1 MNKRLFKLLSFVF
14 LLALALPLAAKSA
27 FAETASTE
35 AATGTPKAV
44 VATITS
50 FRVEDRFGNPA
61 TEVNKANVYAIAM
74 TWDASANANVEP
86 GDYFDVTLPNEMRF
100 TAAHPA
106 STFNITDAAT
116 GEVMAVAH
124 VTPGTDDYGG
134 NMRVVFTNYVNNHTD
149 LRGTARLGFTIDSQR
164 VQTGT
169 GKTFVFTVSGS
180 PVPVT
185 FDVTA
190 PGPIR
195 TDEYLSKWGKPI
207 ENKPNE
213 IQWTGRINYSGGHLN
228 NVHLHDQLS
237 DQGGGDLP
245 SEITYVPGT
254 FELWSARFD
263 EYGST
268 IPGTATRIPITPGM
282 LTISPDGQSFDL
294 DLSNVDFSNGQS
306 YKFTYRTTYVPGVA
320 LRNLIT
326 ISNYP
331 EYSSDWVYRNATS
344 GGEGTSTIIARIRIV
359 KVDKNDQNTK
369 LAGAVFK
376 VTSTT
381 DPTKTWTITTG
392 EDGTATTE
400 KLPAGTYN
408 VQEITAPDG
417 YQLNTDTYTLT
428 VSATTGVI
436 KTVEDEKTPTVDV
449 QVNKTWVGTVGGP
462 VTVRLYKDGVA
473 STETLTLDQTNG
485 WTGTFTGLLKNDAT
499 DGHAIAYTV
508 AEENIPTGYTS
519 AVSGNQAD
527 GFTITNTEIPPTVP
541 PTTPPTTPP
550 NTPPA
555 TPPSE
560 TPKKPK
566 KKQPKLPET
575 GDFSEIAL
583 VAVATVGSVITT
595 LGYALK
601 DCRK

>member
-14 LLALALPLAAKSA
+14 MLVLALPLAAKSA

-44 VATITS
+44 VATITK

-100 TAAHPA
+100 TAANPA

-124 VTPGTDDYGG
+124 VNPGTGGFGG
-134 NMRVVFTNYVNNHTD
+134 NMHVVFTDYVNNHTD

-169 GKTFVFTVSGS
+169 GKSFIFTVSGN

-190 PGPIR
+190 PGTIG
-195 TDEYLSKWGKPI
+195 TEYLSKWGKI
-207 ENKPNE
+207 VDGNANE

-254 FELWSARFD
+254 FELWTGVFD

-268 IPGTATRIPITPGM
+268 IPGTAHRVPITDDM
-282 LTISPDGQSFDL
+282 LTISPDGKSFDL

-344 GGEGTSTIIARIRIV
+344 GGEGTSTIIARIRII
-359 KVDKNDQNTK
+359 KVDKDDHNTK

-381 DPTKTWTITTG
+381 DPSKTWTITTG
-392 EDGTATTE
+392 ADGTATTE
-400 KLPAGTYN
+400 KLPAGTYS

-417 YQLNTDTYTLT
+417 YQLNTDTYNLT
-428 VSATTGVI
+428 VSATNGVI

-473 STETLTLDQTNG
+473 STETVTLDQTNN
-485 WTGTFTGLLKNDAT
+485 WAATFSGLLRNDAT
-499 DGHAIAYTV
+499 DGHVIAYTV
-508 AEENIPTGYTS
+508 VEENVPAGYTS
-519 AVSGNQAD
+519 AVSGNQTD
-527 GFTITNTEIPPTVP
+527 GFTVTNTEIPPNTP
-541 PTTPPTTPP
+541 PTTPPNTPP

-583 VAVATVGSVITT
+583 VAVATLGSVITT

-601 DCRK
+601 ERRK

>member
-1 MNKRLFKLLSFVF
+1 MNKRLLKLFSFVF
-14 LLALALPLAAKSA
+14 VLALALPLAVKSA
-27 FAETASTE
+27 FAEPASVE
-35 AATGTPKAV
+35 SATGTPKAV
-44 VATITS
+44 VATITD
-50 FRVEDRFGNPA
+50 FRIEDRFGNP
-61 TEVNKANVYAIAM
+61 TTVVNKANLYAIAM

-86 GDYFDVTLPNEMRF
+86 GDYFDVTLPDTMRF

-124 VTPGTDDYGG
+124 VSPGADGFGG
-134 NMRVVFTNYVNNHTD
+134 TMRVVFTDYVNNHTD
-149 LRGTARLGFTIDSQR
+149 LRGSVRLGFTIDSHR

-169 GKTFVFTVSGS
+169 GKSFIFTVSGS

-190 PGPIR
+190 PGTIG
-195 TDEYLSKWGKPI
+195 TEYLSKWGKII
-207 ENKPNE
+207 EGNANE
-213 IQWTGRINYSGGHLN
+213 IQWTGRINYSRGNFH
-228 NVHLHDQLS
+228 NVHLHDQLL
-237 DQGGGDLP
+237 DWGGGDLP
-245 SEITYVPGT
+245 AEIRYVPGS
-254 FELWSARFD
+254 FEIWTGVFD

-268 IPGTATRIPITPGM
+268 IPGTAHRVPITPGM

-294 DLSNVDFSNGQS
+294 DLSGIDLSNGQS
-306 YKFTYRTTYVPGVA
+306 FKFTYRTTYVPGVA
-320 LRNLIT
+320 LRNLIKMY
-326 ISNYP
+326 SDNP

-359 KVDKNDQNTK
+359 KVDKNDHNIK

-376 VTSTT
+376 VTSVA

-400 KLPAGTYN
+400 KLPAGTYT
-408 VQEITAPDG
+408 VQEITAPNG
-417 YQLNTDTYTLT
+417 YELTTDTYNLT
-428 VSATTGVI
+428 VSATSGVI
-436 KTVEDEKTPTVDV
+436 KTVENEKTPTVDV
-449 QVNKTWVGTVGGP
+449 NVKKTWVGAVGGP

-473 STETLTLDQTNG
+473 STETVTLDETNG
-485 WTGTFTGLLKNDAT
+485 WAATFTGLLRNDAT
-499 DGHAIAYTV
+499 DGHLITYTV
-508 AEENIPTGYTS
+508 AEENVPEGYTS
-519 AVSGNQAD
+519 EVTGNVTD
-527 GFTITNTEIPPTVP
+527 GFTVTNTEIPPTIP
-541 PTTPPTTPP
+541 PT
-550 NTPPA
+550 

-575 GDFSEIAL
+575 GEVSEVAL
-583 VAVATVGSVITT
+583 VAVATVGSVATT

-601 DCRK
+601 DRRRK

>member
-1 MNKRLFKLLSFVF
+1 MNKRLLKLFSFVF
-14 LLALALPLAAKSA
+14 VLALALPLAVKSA
-27 FAETASTE
+27 FAEPASVE
-35 AATGTPKAV
+35 SATGTPKAV
-44 VATITS
+44 VATITD
-50 FRVEDRFGNPA
+50 FRIEDRFGNP
-61 TEVNKANVYAIAM
+61 TTVVNKANLYAIAM

-86 GDYFDVTLPNEMRF
+86 GDYFDVALPDTMRF

-124 VTPGTDDYGG
+124 VSPGADGFGG
-134 NMRVVFTNYVNNHTD
+134 TMRVVFTDYVNNHTD
-149 LRGTARLGFTIDSQR
+149 LRGSVRLGFTIDSHR

-169 GKTFVFTVSGS
+169 GKSFIFTVSGS

-190 PGPIR
+190 PGTIG
-195 TDEYLSKWGKPI
+195 TEYLSKWGKII
-207 ENKPNE
+207 EGNANE
-213 IQWTGRINYSGGHLN
+213 IQWTGRINYSRGNFH
-228 NVHLHDQLS
+228 NVHLHDQLL
-237 DQGGGDLP
+237 DWGGGDLP
-245 SEITYVPGT
+245 AEIRYVPGS
-254 FELWSARFD
+254 FEIWTGVFD

-268 IPGTATRIPITPGM
+268 IPGTAHRVPITPGM

-294 DLSNVDFSNGQS
+294 DLSGIDLSNGQS
-306 YKFTYRTTYVPGVA
+306 FKFTYRTTYVPGVA
-320 LRNLIT
+320 LRNLIKMY
-326 ISNYP
+326 SDNP

-359 KVDKNDQNTK
+359 KVDKNDHNIK

-376 VTSTT
+376 VTSVA

-400 KLPAGTYN
+400 KLPAGTYT
-408 VQEITAPDG
+408 VQEITAPNG
-417 YQLNTDTYTLT
+417 YELTTDTYNLT
-428 VSATTGVI
+428 VSATSGVI
-436 KTVEDEKTPTVDV
+436 KTVENEKTPTVDV
-449 QVNKTWVGTVGGP
+449 NVKKTWVGAVGGP

-473 STETLTLDQTNG
+473 STETVTLDETNG
-485 WTGTFTGLLKNDAT
+485 WAATFTGLLRNDAT
-499 DGHAIAYTV
+499 DGHLITYTV
-508 AEENIPTGYTS
+508 AEENVPEGYTS
-519 AVSGNQAD
+519 EVTGNVTD
-527 GFTITNTEIPPTVP
+527 GFTVTNTEIPPTIP
-541 PTTPPTTPP
+541 PT
-550 NTPPA
+550 

-575 GDFSEIAL
+575 GEVSEVAL
-583 VAVATVGSVITT
+583 VAVATVGSVATT

-601 DCRK
+601 DRRRK